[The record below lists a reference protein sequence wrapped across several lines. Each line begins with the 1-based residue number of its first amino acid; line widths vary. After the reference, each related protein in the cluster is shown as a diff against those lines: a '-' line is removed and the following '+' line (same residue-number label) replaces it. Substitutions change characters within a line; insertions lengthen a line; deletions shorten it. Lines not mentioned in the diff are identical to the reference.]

1 MKKEL
6 PLFSLWYG
14 LTGRLLER
22 AGRFSKGLRPTLG
35 NRLIERALDVL
46 ETVVKLQY
54 TRERRLLF
62 REANLALERL
72 RILLR
77 LCFERRLLSTGQY
90 EEFASEVDTAS
101 RMLGGWIRQAGG
113 QPEEAGA

>member
-14 LTGRLLER
+14 LTGKLLDR
-22 AGRFSKGLRPTLG
+22 AGRFPKGLRPTLG
-35 NRLIERALDVL
+35 NRLIEGALDVL

-54 TRERRLLF
+54 TRERKPLF
-62 REANLALERL
+62 QRANLDLDRL

-77 LCFERRLLSTGQY
+77 LCFEKRLLSSGQY
-90 EEFASEVDTAS
+90 EELAEEIDTAG
-101 RMLGGWIRQAGG
+101 RMLGGWTRQAR
-113 QPEEAGA
+113 EVGA

>member
-6 PLFSLWYG
+6 PLFSLRYG

-22 AGRFSKGLRPTLG
+22 AGRFPKGLRPTLG
-35 NRLIERALDVL
+35 IRLIERALDVL

-62 REANLALERL
+62 QEVNLALERL

-77 LCFERRLLSTGQY
+77 LYLERRLLSTGEY
-90 EEFASEVDTAS
+90 EEFAREVDTAG
-101 RMLGGWIRQAGG
+101 RMLGGWIRHAGE
-113 QPEEAGA
+113 PAEEAGA